1 MKQKNNDSK
10 TLRWLWVR
18 AKGKKRYIF
27 ILLIVETLL
36 NILGVCFALYLSGIV
51 DSAMAQNWGQFNMY
65 CVLILTQV
73 AVQFVLQ
80 VIAHFLE
87 EFTRSTLENGLKR
100 QLFRNLLTG
109 DYASVTATHSG
120 EWLNRLTSD
129 AAIVANGMTSIFPK
143 MTGMVIR
150 LVVSLGL
157 MVVLVPVFGV
167 SFIFGGLLVMVVTW
181 GLRKGMKQLHKKIQI
196 ADGNLRVFLT
206 ERLGSMMILRA
217 FEQES
222 AAIDQGD
229 KLMNEHKAARIKKN
243 HITNMFHSG
252 FSLAVNAV
260 YVFAAIY
267 CGYGIINRTMSYGM
281 FTAMLQLVGKTQGPI
296 GNLSGFFP
304 QYSAMLASAERLME
318 AESYVKEP
326 EQRAVEDVNTYYQ
339 TSFRSIGLRNAGFT
353 YMPVGDPESGKES
366 RPTVLK
372 GLDMEIAKGEYVAF
386 CGPSGCGKSTVLKLL
401 MSMYTLDEGQR
412 YVTDEAGERSLT
424 AAWRSL
430 FAYVPQG
437 NQLMSGT
444 IREVVTFADPEKSGL
459 DDRIHRAL
467 EIACAEQFVAELP
480 DGLDTLLGERGAG
493 LSEGQM
499 QRIAIARAVFSERP
513 ILLLDE
519 ATSALDEQTE
529 AKLLDNLRSM
539 TDKTVIIV
547 THRPAALDITDK
559 IITFKPNED

>member
-480 DGLDTLLGERGAG
+480 DVLDTLLGERGAG